1 MADTVSPKR
10 VCIIG
15 IGGIARVYGAALKE
29 LAGSAT
35 LVGGCCRTEDKG
47 RAYAEE
53 FGCTWYSSYEEMLDT
68 EKPDVA
74 LVTTPSGYHLEP
86 TLACAERKVHVLCD
100 KPLEITAERCDT
112 MIEACDAAGVH
123 LGCIFQSRFTPELQP
138 LHAAAQAGRFGP
150 LSILSGYVPWYRDD
164 AYYAPSR
171 WQGTQAMDGGGAC
184 MNQAIHTIDVLIWL
198 AGAADGGGGEV
209 PDVNPVAEVVAFTAQ
224 RAHSADLIEVEG
236 TAVASL
242 RFRSGGL
249 GQILGATSM
258 YPGSDRLVWLAGRD
272 GTAEL
277 RGDEITRW
285 EFRTPQAEDESMT
298 KPKVVEKVASGG
310 AASPFANFNT
320 GPPRSNI
327 QSFLESLDA
336 SVGESTY
343 PVGGRE
349 AKKAVQVVQAIYE
362 AARTGKSVAIE

>member
-1 MADTVSPKR
+1 
-10 VCIIG
+10 
-15 IGGIARVYGAALKE
+15 
-29 LAGSAT
+29 
-35 LVGGCCRTEDKG
+35 
-47 RAYAEE
+47 
-53 FGCTWYSSYEEMLDT
+53 
-68 EKPDVA
+68 
-74 LVTTPSGYHLEP
+74 
-86 TLACAERKVHVLCD
+86 
-100 KPLEITAERCDT
+100 
-112 MIEACDAAGVH
+112 
-123 LGCIFQSRFTPELQP
+123 
-138 LHAAAQAGRFGP
+138 
-150 LSILSGYVPWYRDD
+150 
-164 AYYAPSR
+164 
-171 WQGTQAMDGGGAC
+171 
-184 MNQAIHTIDVLIWL
+184 
-198 AGAADGGGGEV
+198 
-209 PDVNPVAEVVAFTAQ
+209 
-224 RAHSADLIEVEG
+224 
-236 TAVASL
+236 
-242 RFRSGGL
+242 
-249 GQILGATSM
+249 M

-277 RGDEITRW
+277 RGDAITRW